1 MMNQEEKSL
10 LKVILGI
17 STCVVFL
24 LCLWLVSQ
32 TGGFYRLMTSILS
45 CYIAVSMVVLIWLF
59 STSFQDLSNQTVFEK
74 LETLGKSQ
82 IESIRS
88 LGYNFSSSFNQNKQ
102 EWASFITKQQ
112 ENLKNHQ
119 NSLVYELNKFLVGS
133 LGLHKKEFDL
143 KLHELSAMK
152 REIELEQRQ
161 KYTQIE
167 ELYPKIEAEKVD
179 YKKIGLKN
187 NLNALIAEQ
196 THLESKLHILS
207 YHLRFLS
214 TIEENNL
221 LKNKQKQMRQLE
233 DDLKEFKLNLEQEKA
248 HVKTLTST
256 EGSLSEKVQEL
267 RGTLST
273 TASELTKVKRELTSA
288 EGTINML
295 RVQETDCAKK
305 LRESKENYDRELKM
319 LKENY
324 DKELQMLRIKITQA
338 RITLQ

>member
-88 LGYNFSSSFNQNKQ
+88 LGYNFSGSFNQNKQ

-133 LGLHKKEFDL
+133 LG
-143 KLHELSAMK
+143 
-152 REIELEQRQ
+152 
-161 KYTQIE
+161 T
-167 ELYPKIEAEKVD
+167 
-179 YKKIGLKN
+179 
-187 NLNALIAEQ
+187 
-196 THLESKLHILS
+196 
-207 YHLRFLS
+207 
-214 TIEENNL
+214 
-221 LKNKQKQMRQLE
+221 
-233 DDLKEFKLNLEQEKA
+233 LKE
-248 HVKTLTST
+248 
-256 EGSLSEKVQEL
+256 
-267 RGTLST
+267 
-273 TASELTKVKRELTSA
+273 
-288 EGTINML
+288 
-295 RVQETDCAKK
+295 
-305 LRESKENYDRELKM
+305 
-319 LKENY
+319 
-324 DKELQMLRIKITQA
+324 
-338 RITLQ
+338 